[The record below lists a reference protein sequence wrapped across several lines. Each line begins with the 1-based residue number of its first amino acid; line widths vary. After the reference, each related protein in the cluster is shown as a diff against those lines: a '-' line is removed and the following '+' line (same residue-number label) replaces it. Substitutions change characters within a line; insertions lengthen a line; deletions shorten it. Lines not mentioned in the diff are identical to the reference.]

1 MAMNKINMECFNP
14 HLNQMKEWISI
25 LRPVNGVM
33 GIVATWISA
42 FIGVGTGVTNYLL
55 AVAAG
60 SVVVFL
66 VTSAGNILNDYLD
79 VETDRIN
86 HPARPLVTGKIS
98 SREALIASVII
109 FLIALVLAYIFI
121 SLLAL
126 LIVVVAEAML
136 ILYEVRTKGIGLSG
150 NASIS
155 ILVGLIFIFGG
166 ICVDSLDRMILLFGM
181 ASLTNFSREIIKDI
195 QDISGD
201 RDRKTFPMTHG
212 IRMAGIVSAA
222 SVAAAIAISFLPYYY
237 GIFGIYYLAIVIPTD
252 IVFITS
258 IAYLKVSAGKSQ
270 QVSKLAMILGLVS
283 FAVGGYF

>member
-1 MAMNKINMECFNP
+1 
-14 HLNQMKEWISI
+14 MKEWISI

-86 HPARPLVTGKIS
+86 HPTRPLVTGKIS

>member
-1 MAMNKINMECFNP
+1 MVIG
-14 HLNQMKEWISI
+14 SI
-25 LRPVNGVM
+25 
-33 GIVATWISA
+33 
-42 FIGVGTGVTNYLL
+42 
-55 AVAAG
+55 
-60 SVVVFL
+60 VVFM

-86 HPARPLVTGKIS
+86 HPARPIVTGKIS
-98 SREALIASVII
+98 KSNAMAVSVIL
-109 FLIALVLAYIFI
+109 FVGAVVLAYIFI
-121 SLLAL
+121 SPLAL
-126 LIVVVAEAML
+126 LVVAVAEIML

-166 ICVDSLDRMILLFGM
+166 ICVNSLDRMILLFGM

-201 RDRKTFPMTHG
+201 KDRKTFPMTHG
-212 IRMAGIVSAA
+212 IRMAEIVSAV
-222 SVAAAIAISFLPYYY
+222 SVAAAIAISYLPYYY
-237 GIFGIYYLAIVIPTD
+237 GIFGIYYLIIVIPTD
-252 IVFITS
+252 IVFISS

-270 QVSKLAMILGLVS
+270 QVSKLAMIMGLVS

>member
-1 MAMNKINMECFNP
+1 MR
-14 HLNQMKEWISI
+14 EWISI

-33 GIVATWISA
+33 GILATWISA
-42 FIGVGTGVTNYLL
+42 FIGAGTGVTNYLL

-86 HPARPLVTGKIS
+86 HPTRPLVTGKIS
-98 SREALIASVII
+98 SRNAMTVSVII

-126 LIVVVAEAML
+126 LIVIVAEAML

-166 ICVDSLDRMILLFGM
+166 ICVNSLDRMILLFGM

-201 RDRKTFPMTHG
+201 KDRRTFPMTHG
-212 IRMAGIVSAA
+212 IRMAEIVSAA

-252 IVFITS
+252 IVFISS

-270 QVSKLAMILGLVS
+270 QVSKLAMIMGLVS

>member
-86 HPARPLVTGKIS
+86 HPTRPLVTGKIS